1 MSWSQK
7 DNEQL
12 RALLYKASRN
22 GVNPLADLGWVE
34 DEFEPVGTMSDAS
47 KRQSDSG
54 QYPMNTKSGR
64 KTMQVPEL
72 ECDIKGS
79 STYAATSDDVP
90 FPSTAPELMSEIPL
104 PPGIVSTK
112 QWGTTKISFGK
123 FKSRNWCY
131 RDLIDSEEDEA
142 RSYVTWCR
150 PRLESSGGE
159 LKDLIA
165 YIHRFE
171 AESAKTGGKTGCLI
185 PGTEVRRSFK

>member
-1 MSWSQK
+1 MGHHQ
-7 DNEQL
+7 
-12 RALLYKASRN
+12 
-22 GVNPLADLGWVE
+22 DL
-34 DEFEPVGTMSDAS
+34 
-47 KRQSDSG
+47 
-54 QYPMNTKSGR
+54 
-64 KTMQVPEL
+64 
-72 ECDIKGS
+72 
-79 STYAATSDDVP
+79 
-90 FPSTAPELMSEIPL
+90 
-104 PPGIVSTK
+104 
-112 QWGTTKISFGK
+112 ISFGK

-142 RSYVTWCR
+142 RSYVKWCR

>member
-34 DEFEPVGTMSDAS
+34 DEFELVGTMSDAS

-72 ECDIKGS
+72 ECDTKGS

-112 QWGTTKISFGK
+112 QWGTTKI
-123 FKSRNWCY
+123 
-131 RDLIDSEEDEA
+131 
-142 RSYVTWCR
+142 
-150 PRLESSGGE
+150 
-159 LKDLIA
+159 
-165 YIHRFE
+165 
-171 AESAKTGGKTGCLI
+171 
-185 PGTEVRRSFK
+185 